1 MAKLYDYVL
10 KNPKI
15 TSGYGKRTHPIT
27 GEKNKMHYGTDLHA
41 SSTNIYAIED
51 GYVQKVVTGQDKAT
65 TGYGNYIWVRYPRI
79 NLSLFHAH
87 CSKVLLKKGDKVQKG
102 TVVAIMGRTGAATG
116 VHLHLGVTKIGSD
129 TWLNPQSIDYTPVET
144 PKVETDTKEIET
156 LNNKIN
162 ELNKQIETLN
172 GIISTL
178 TKDNEIKNTQIW
190 ELEGALVDER
200 KRKFVVD
207 IKEDGT
213 YSIDLLNGETLIVK

>member
-41 SSTNIYAIED
+41 SSTDIYAIED
-51 GYVQKVVTGQDKAT
+51 GYVQKIVTNQNKAT

-87 CSKVLLKKGDKVQKG
+87 CSKVLLKKGDKVKKG
-102 TVVAIMGRTGAATG
+102 DKIAIMGRTGAATG

-129 TWLNPQSIDYTPVET
+129 TWLNPQTINYEPVKEKEPEVPKTDNELET
-144 PKVETDTKEIET
+144 LKNTINNLNKEIEE
-156 LNNKIN
+156 LKK
-162 ELNKQIETLN
+162 ELNEEK
-172 GIISTL
+172 
-178 TKDNEIKNTQIW
+178 TKKFMIKIT
-190 ELEGALVDER
+190 EKG
-200 KRKFVVD
+200 K
-207 IKEDGT
+207 
-213 YSIDLLNGETLIVK
+213 YSIYLDANETLIIK